1 MLNAL
6 IPVFSLIL
14 IGVFLKYIK
23 FPGAEF
29 WRGAERITY
38 YILFPS
44 LLFLKLSAINIS
56 DGVDLVKLLFVLVI
70 MLILISLILVLVRH
84 LFSLDAAVFTSLFQ
98 GGIRFNTY
106 VGLAV
111 VNGLLGDSGVSI
123 AAIVVGIMIPI
134 VNLLCISAFA
144 FAGKDDGISAA
155 SIIKQIVTNPLILAC
170 ATGIIWNQVGL
181 ALPEL
186 FISVLGLLST
196 IALPLGLLA
205 VGAGVRFSV
214 IGHSI
219 KPLIISSTIK
229 LLLSPLLA
237 YTLCLLFGMEM
248 ETTLVVVVMASL
260 PTASSAYILS
270 RELGGDSNVMAVM
283 ISAQTL
289 VAMIIMPVV
298 IGLLN

>member
-6 IPVFSLIL
+6 VPVFSLIL
-14 IGVFLKYIK
+14 IGVFLKYFK

-44 LLFLKLSAINIS
+44 LLFLKLSVINIS
-56 DGVDLVKLLFVLVI
+56 DGVDLIKLLFLLII
-70 MLILISLILVLVRH
+70 MLILISLMLVLVRH
-84 LFSLDAAVFTSLFQ
+84 VFSLDAAVFTSLFQ

-144 FAGKDDGISAA
+144 FAGKDDGISAV

-170 ATGIIWNQVGL
+170 AAGIIWNQTGV

-186 FISVLGLLST
+186 LVSVLGLLST

-205 VGAGVRFSV
+205 VGAGVQLSL
-214 IGHSI
+214 IGHSF

-237 YTLCLLFGMEM
+237 YSLCLLFGMEM

-283 ISAQTL
+283 ISVQTF

-298 IGLLN
+298 IGLLS